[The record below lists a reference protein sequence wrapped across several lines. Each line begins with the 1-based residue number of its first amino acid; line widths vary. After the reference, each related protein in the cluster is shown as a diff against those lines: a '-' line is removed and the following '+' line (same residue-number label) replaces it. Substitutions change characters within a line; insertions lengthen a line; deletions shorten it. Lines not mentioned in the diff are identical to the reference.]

1 MAAKHNDLV
10 LITGVSGHVGFAVLR
25 EALKQG
31 YNVRA
36 VVRSEAKAKIVG
48 ENEALKGLK
57 AVSVHI
63 FCAETSHC

>member
-1 MAAKHNDLV
+1 MAANHNDLV

-36 VVRSEAKAKIVG
+36 VVRSEAKAKLVG
-48 ENEALKGLK
+48 ENDTLKGLK
-57 AVSVHI
+57 TVSSPYQPRSV
-63 FCAETSHC
+63 